1 MLTLAT
7 LPPDPALLPELR
19 GVVDAGVLARA
30 AAHDGGERR
39 APALPPSPLLTPAQA
54 VALAALLGLGEPP
67 ANDREP

>member
-7 LPPDPALLPELR
+7 LPPDHALRPELR

-30 AAHDGGERR
+30 AAFDGGERC
-39 APALPPSPLLTPAQA
+39 APTLPPSGLLTRAQA
-54 VALAALLGLGEPP
+54 DALAALLGLDGPP